1 MKTQILAYLAIPML
15 CVSYAQAGIN
25 GTYKIRGTEINEG
38 EKLTFSGTVKISQS
52 KVGKYSFN
60 FSDGDIARFS
70 FKFNKPLK
78 ELKTPQTVTYSS
90 SIGSGTATFSYAGG
104 RHQVAFSY
112 KAKGANIKGSGK
124 GTK

>member
-38 EKLTFSGTVKISQS
+38 EKTTFSGTVKISQS

-60 FSDGDIARFS
+60 FSDGDSATYS

-78 ELKTPQTVTYSS
+78 EVKTPQTVNYSS
-90 SIGSGTATFSYAGG
+90 SLGTGTATFSYASG
-104 RHQVAFSY
+104 RYQVVFNY
-112 KAKGANIKGSGK
+112 KAKGADIRGSGK
-124 GTK
+124 GMK

>member
-1 MKTQILAYLAIPML
+1 ML

-38 EKLTFSGTVKISQS
+38 EKLTFSGTVKVSQS
-52 KVGKYSFN
+52 NVGKYSLN
-60 FSDGDIARFS
+60 FSDGGSATYS
-70 FKFNKPLK
+70 FKFTKPLK
-78 ELKTPQTVTYSS
+78 ELKTPQTVNYSS
-90 SIGSGTATFSYAGG
+90 SLGTGTATFSYASG
-104 RHQVAFSY
+104 RYQVAFTY

>member
-15 CVSYAQAGIN
+15 CASYAQAGIN
-25 GTYKIRGTEINEG
+25 GTYKVCGIEINEG
-38 EKLTFSGTVKISQS
+38 EKLTFSGTVKVSQS
-52 KVGKYSFN
+52 KVGKYSLN
-60 FSDGDIARFS
+60 FSDGDKGTFS

-104 RHQVAFSY
+104 RHQVVFNY
-112 KAKGANIKGSGK
+112 KAKGEDIRGSGK
-124 GTK
+124 GVK